1 MPSART
7 VRMRAQR
14 CRSHD
19 AHHVPELVRLGGKVR
34 LAVHLPL
41 QDTGETEVKIDAR
54 HFTIMARVTRM
65 QSQQMRDGLSPP
77 QWLLHQAPA
86 LCR

>member
-1 MPSART
+1 
-7 VRMRAQR
+7 
-14 CRSHD
+14 
-19 AHHVPELVRLGGKVR
+19 
-34 LAVHLPL
+34 L